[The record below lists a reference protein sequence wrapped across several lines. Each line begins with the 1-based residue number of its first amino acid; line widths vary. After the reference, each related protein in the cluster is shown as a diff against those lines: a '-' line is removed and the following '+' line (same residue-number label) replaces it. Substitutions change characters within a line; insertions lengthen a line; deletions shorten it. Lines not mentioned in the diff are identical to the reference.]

1 MPILKVMF
9 DRKLDQKVDL
19 IAQDLIDSF
28 TQVLADVLE
37 SKRATPQ
44 VLLMTRNWLSSDFP
58 IYVELQFRDTP
69 VRNEAK
75 AFQVL
80 EIVGNHLFRSLA
92 SEFGLEAL
100 RLMRKRW
107 WRPILPMGRVHYEK
121 AVKFFFDKRC

>member
-9 DRKLDQKVDL
+9 DRKLDQKVDV

-37 SKRATPQ
+37 STRATPQ
-44 VLLMTRNWLSSDFP
+44 VLLMPGNWLSSDFP

-75 AFQVL
+75 ALQVL
-80 EIVGNHLFRSLA
+80 EIVGNHLF
-92 SEFGLEAL
+92 SEFGVGVRSRSFAINEKTLVASDIANGTSAL
-100 RLMRKRW
+100 
-107 WRPILPMGRVHYEK
+107 
-121 AVKFFFDKRC
+121 